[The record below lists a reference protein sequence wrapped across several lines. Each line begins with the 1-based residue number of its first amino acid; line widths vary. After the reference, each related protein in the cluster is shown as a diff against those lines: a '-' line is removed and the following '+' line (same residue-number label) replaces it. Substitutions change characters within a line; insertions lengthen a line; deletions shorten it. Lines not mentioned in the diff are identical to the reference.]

1 MERGSDRIGQ
11 EGAGDRGRVLIVD
24 DSRLMRAVVAR
35 HLKGAGF
42 LVQEADKGATA
53 MKILSGGS
61 IDVLVTDL
69 RLPELDG
76 PMAPTRAGLSIELTI
91 VPDTPPHGMSSAWA
105 LRMSAQDYL
114 TTPSRTG
121 DEVIVNM
128 DRAVEEKR
136 RLSLSH

>member
-1 MERGSDRIGQ
+1 MERGGDRIGQ
-11 EGAGDRGRVLIVD
+11 EGAEDRGRVLIVD
-24 DSRLMRAVVAR
+24 DSGLVRAVVAR
-35 HLKGAGF
+35 HLKSAGF

-61 IDVLVTDL
+61 IDVVVTDL

-76 PMAPTRAGLSIELTI
+76 PSAPTRTGLSIELTI
-91 VPDTPPHGMSSAWA
+91 VPDTPPDGMSSARA

-114 TTPSRTG
+114 KAPSRTG
-121 DEVIVNM
+121 DEVILNV